1 MPGPI
6 KEAVKRLYPAGPF
19 GKFPLFAVSLGAG
32 VKMNGAL
39 VIPARVETGGSAG
52 DSRYMLLVKIQL
64 TAPGRCRHLGYL
76 RNFLAEGD
84 CSAGVVSIVIPG
96 YAERWDSIHWADRL
110 SGLIIVRVV
119 YIVESFLDLVETPAA
134 AGISFESGN

>member
-1 MPGPI
+1 MI
-6 KEAVKRLYPAGPF
+6 Q
-19 GKFPLFAVSLGAG
+19 
-32 VKMNGAL
+32 AL
-39 VIPARVETGGSAG
+39 VYAAQGETGGCAE
-52 DSRYMLLVKIQL
+52 
-64 TAPGRCRHLGYL
+64 
-76 RNFLAEGD
+76 AEGD